1 MERVL
6 LLACGNPLRGDDAAG
21 WWIAEAVRERLSS
34 AEIEVAACQQLTPEM
49 AERVSHAECV
59 IFVDATASAQPGSVS
74 FEPLAEARAAPAALT
89 HHLHP
94 AALLELARLLYGRT
108 PRRAFA
114 LLIGGQSFSL
124 AQELSEPVR
133 RALPEA
139 IGKIEAFVTQ
149 NTAEGRAVRI

>member
-1 MERVL
+1 MARVL
-6 LLACGNPLRGDDAAG
+6 ILAYGNPLRGDDAAG

-34 AEIEVAACQQLTPEM
+34 AEIEVAAFQQLTPEM
-49 AERVSHAECV
+49 AERVSRAECV
-59 IFVDATASAQPGSVS
+59 IFVDAAAGAQPGSVS

-94 AALLELARLLYGRT
+94 ATLLELALLLYGRT

-124 AQELSEPVR
+124 AEGLSEPVR

-139 IGKIEAFVTQ
+139 IRKIEVFVTQ
-149 NTAEGRAVRI
+149 NTAESRPITV

>member
-6 LLACGNPLRGDDAAG
+6 ILACGNPLRGDDAAG

-49 AERVSHAECV
+49 AERVSRAECV
-59 IFVDATASAQPGSVS
+59 IFVDAAASAQPGSVS
-74 FEPLAEARAAPAALT
+74 FEPLAARAAPAALT

-94 AALLELARLLYGRT
+94 ATLLELARLLYGRA

-124 AQELSEPVR
+124 AEGLSAPVR

-139 IGKIEAFVTQ
+139 IAKIEAFVTQ
-149 NTAEGRAVRI
+149 STAKSLADRI